1 MIMAALSRPISLPPL
16 FTAALLLAGCWAAPV
31 ATVQPNGEARLIQ
44 GAIAV
49 KSVKEAAVVSSL
61 DRSAGTIVL
70 RTSGRAE
77 TSNYKLGPKVSNLDD
92 ISVGEVVQATVTEEL
107 TVYVLRDGQ
116 LPGAGA
122 LTVHARVLAVD
133 PSYRLLKLQYPDGES
148 ETIKVPLGT
157 RLEQM
162 EAGDSVV
169 IRPVEVIALRRKG

>member
-1 MIMAALSRPISLPPL
+1 MAAVSRPISLAPL
-16 FTAALLLAGCWAAPV
+16 LTAVLLLAGCWTAPV

-49 KSVKEAAVVSSL
+49 QSVKEAAIVSAV
-61 DRSAGTIVL
+61 DRNAGTIVL
-70 RTSGRAE
+70 RTSGKAE
-77 TSNYKLGPKVSNLDD
+77 TSNYKLGPKVSNLDA
-92 ISVGEVVQATVTEEL
+92 IAVGEVVQATVTEEL

-122 LTVHARVLAVD
+122 LAVHARVLAVD
-133 PSYRLLKLQYPDGES
+133 PSYRLLKLQFPNGEN
-148 ETIKVPLGT
+148 ETVKVPLGT
-157 RLEQM
+157 RLEHM